1 MSLRARL
8 VSATLALLTVGL
20 IVAGASTYT
29 FLRSFLTKRVDQQLL
44 AVRLPAA
51 RTAVEAAQSERA
63 SGDMQILPR
72 VGPDRGS
79 AALVP
84 PGTYAELRDADGDRL
99 SSLTFAFRGSPVE
112 APSVPKK
119 LPSGA
124 SAGPFTVGARNGGSH
139 FRAIALPLQN
149 GGVVVVAVP
158 MQDVDATLH
167 RLLVVELATAAAVLL
182 ALTAVS
188 LFLIHRGLRPLDA
201 MGETAGAIAAGD
213 LSRRVE
219 PAGGSTEIGRLGAS
233 LNAMLAQIEA
243 AFTERSASEARLRR
257 FLADASHELRTPLTS
272 IRGWSE
278 LFRRGAASNPD
289 DLARTMRHIEEE
301 AAHMSVL
308 VEDLLSLARLDEVRP
323 LHIEPVDV
331 THLAVDA
338 VESARAV
345 QPDRPITVTAPPSVT
360 VEGDATQLRQVLAN
374 LLTNAVSHTP
384 SGTPVHVRVASDGV
398 TAILEV
404 ADEGPGLRPEQAG
417 RVFERFSRA
426 DPSRARTTSG
436 GNGLGLAIVSAI
448 AQAHGG
454 TASVETAV
462 GRGATFR
469 VTLPVHRA
477 SVPVAP
483 MAAVAPSP

>member
-1 MSLRARL
+1 
-8 VSATLALLTVGL
+8 
-20 IVAGASTYT
+20 
-29 FLRSFLTKRVDQQLL
+29 
-44 AVRLPAA
+44 
-51 RTAVEAAQSERA
+51 
-63 SGDMQILPR
+63 MQVVPR

-124 SAGPFTVGARNGGSH
+124 SAGPFTVGSRTGGSH

-167 RLLVVELATAAAVLL
+167 RLVVVELATAATVLL
-182 ALTAVS
+182 ALAAVS
-188 LFLIHRGLRPLDA
+188 LFIIHRGLRPLDA

-308 VEDLLSLARLDEVRP
+308 VEDMLSLARLDEGRP
-323 LHIEPVDV
+323 LHIEPVDI
-331 THLAVDA
+331 THLDVDA

-345 QPDRPITVTAPPSVT
+345 QPDRPITVTAPPSVS
-360 VEGDATQLRQVLAN
+360 VDGDATQLRQVLAN

-384 SGTPVHVRVASDGV
+384 AGTPV
-398 TAILEV
+398 
-404 ADEGPGLRPEQAG
+404 
-417 RVFERFSRA
+417 
-426 DPSRARTTSG
+426 
-436 GNGLGLAIVSAI
+436 
-448 AQAHGG
+448 
-454 TASVETAV
+454 
-462 GRGATFR
+462 
-469 VTLPVHRA
+469 
-477 SVPVAP
+477 
-483 MAAVAPSP
+483 